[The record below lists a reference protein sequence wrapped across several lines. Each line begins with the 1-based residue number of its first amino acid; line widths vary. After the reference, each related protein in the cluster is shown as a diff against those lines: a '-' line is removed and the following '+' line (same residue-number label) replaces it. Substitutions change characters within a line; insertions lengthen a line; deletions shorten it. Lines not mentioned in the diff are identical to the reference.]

1 MRSGQCRWRCP
12 FFCLRALGWRIPM
25 SVFPAGCR
33 RTKKAS
39 RQGGFLVVDKERCY
53 FFMMRVVAMPLA
65 VATRTTYTPGAR
77 PSTLA

>member
-1 MRSGQCRWRCP
+1 MVLPAFVCVPSVGASLCLSSGWVS
-12 FFCLRALGWRIPM
+12 AHK
-25 SVFPAGCR
+25 
-33 RTKKAS
+33 KKAS